1 MNTTEGNI
9 LDFEI
14 VGRYLA
20 GEMTGDEVALF
31 TEQLNQSPEKRKM
44 VEEMESQWN
53 ALGEYRK
60 KQHVN
65 TSKAWEKLSGRLEQ
79 EDLIPTTMPVQ
90 RNRFMQSLVRVAA
103 ILVVVFGV
111 GSLLYY
117 AANSTT
123 NQSMLSAVTGAEDFT
138 LVQTLSDGSVVYLSH
153 DTKLLYPKEFVRA
166 ERNVELNGEA
176 FFDVA
181 HNASKP
187 FTIETETAIVEVLGT
202 AFNVKSA
209 SKSNFELLVERGKVR
224 VTLKANPEQS
234 QIVVAGEMVTLVN
247 NKLNKSQANIAAAK
261 WRTNKMQFKDESLAN
276 ILKVINANY
285 GSNIT
290 VSNAQLANRR
300 LTVTFYNNSLS
311 TIVELISLTLGVE
324 AQQTDSTIV
333 LTQK

>member
-9 LDFEI
+9 RDFEI
-14 VGRYLA
+14 VARYLA

-31 TEQLNQSPEKRKM
+31 TKQLNQSPEKRKM
-44 VEEMESQWN
+44 VEEMESQWK
-53 ALGEYRK
+53 AMGKYRK

-65 TSKAWEKLSGRLEQ
+65 TSEAWEKLSGRLEQ
-79 EDLIPTTMPVQ
+79 EELIPTTMPVQ

-103 ILVVVFGV
+103 ILVMVVGV
-111 GSLLYY
+111 GSLLFY
-117 AANSTT
+117 AVTRITEAP
-123 NQSMLSAVTGAEDFT
+123 MLSAVTGAEDFT
-138 LVQTLSDGSVVYLSH
+138 LVQTLSDGSVVYLAH
-153 DTKLLYPKEFVRA
+153 DTKLFYPKEFLKN

-181 HNASKP
+181 HNANQP
-187 FTIETETAIVEVLGT
+187 FTIETETAVIEVLGT

-209 SKSNFELLVERGKVR
+209 SKSSFELLVERGKVR
-224 VTLKANPEQS
+224 VTLKDNPTQS
-234 QIVVAGEMVTLVN
+234 QIVVAGEKVTLVN
-247 NKLNKSQANIAAAK
+247 HKLNKALANVSAAK

-276 ILKVINANY
+276 IVKVINSNY
-285 GSNIT
+285 GSNIL

-324 AQQTDSTIV
+324 AQQTDTTIV

>member
-14 VGRYLA
+14 VARYLA

-65 TSKAWEKLSGRLEQ
+65 TSKAWEKLSERLEQ
-79 EDLIPTTMPVQ
+79 EELIPTTMPVQ

-103 ILVVVFGV
+103 ILVVAIGV

-117 AANSTT
+117 AANSIT
-123 NQSMLSAVTGAEDFT
+123 NQPMLSAVTGADDFT

-153 DTKLLYPKEFVRA
+153 DTKLSYPKEFVRA
-166 ERNVELNGEA
+166 QRNVELNGEA

-209 SKSNFELLVERGKVR
+209 SKSSFELLVERGKVR

-234 QIVVAGEMVTLVN
+234 QIVVAGEVVTLVN
-247 NKLNKSQANIAAAK
+247 NKLNKYQTNVAVAK

-276 ILKVINANY
+276 IIKVINSNY
-285 GSNIT
+285 GSNIS
-290 VSNAQLANRR
+290 VSTPELASRR

-324 AQQTDSTIV
+324 AQQSDSTIV

>member
-14 VGRYLA
+14 VARYLA

-103 ILVVVFGV
+103 ILVVVIGV

-123 NQSMLSAVTGAEDFT
+123 NQSMLSTVTGAEDFT
-138 LVQTLSDGSVVYLSH
+138 LVQTLSDGSVVYLSR
-153 DTKLLYPKEFVRA
+153 Y
-166 ERNVELNGEA
+166 
-176 FFDVA
+176 
-181 HNASKP
+181 
-187 FTIETETAIVEVLGT
+187 
-202 AFNVKSA
+202 
-209 SKSNFELLVERGKVR
+209 
-224 VTLKANPEQS
+224 
-234 QIVVAGEMVTLVN
+234 
-247 NKLNKSQANIAAAK
+247 
-261 WRTNKMQFKDESLAN
+261 
-276 ILKVINANY
+276 
-285 GSNIT
+285 
-290 VSNAQLANRR
+290 
-300 LTVTFYNNSLS
+300 
-311 TIVELISLTLGVE
+311 
-324 AQQTDSTIV
+324 
-333 LTQK
+333 